1 MGLLY
6 REKVILLPFV
16 FMNPPIEILFYLVV
30 FGLLA
35 VSVYQWIYRN
45 LEAFQ
50 LKCIV
55 STVDGEKYCVRERDR
70 VQEAA
75 DLLAKVTEKC
85 KNLVDYM
92 GSKYLEDVRVK
103 QLVERFNPKTIME
116 TLPTSEFTAYSE
128 NKGEKV
134 AFCLN
139 KKKEDDDALI
149 DEHTL
154 TFVSLH
160 ELTHIMTA
168 STGHGD
174 DFWEN
179 FKYLLECAKEAGIH
193 DPMDYKNKPTSYCG
207 MTIRDNPYYDV

>member
-1 MGLLY
+1 MRKFFTMLL
-6 REKVILLPFV
+6 ET
-16 FMNPPIEILFYLVV
+16 LFYLVF
-30 FGLLA
+30 FGILA
-35 VSVYQWIYRN
+35 VCVYQYVYRN

-55 STVDGEKYCVRERDR
+55 STVDGEKYCVRERDK
-70 VQEAA
+70 VQEAV
-75 DLLAKVTEKC
+75 DLLAKVTAKC
-85 KNLVDYM
+85 
-92 GSKYLEDVRVK
+92 K
-103 QLVERFNPKTIME
+103 QLVEYMDAKYPDDKRVRQLVSRFNPKTIME

-139 KKKEDDDALI
+139 KKKNEDDNLI

-179 FKYLLECAKEAGIH
+179 FKFLLEGAKAAGIH
-193 DPMDYKNKPTSYCG
+193 DPMDYKKKPTSYCG
-207 MTIRDNPYYDV
+207 MTIRDNPFYDV

>member
-1 MGLLY
+1 MLY
-6 REKVILLPFV
+6 SVL
-16 FMNPPIEILFYLVV
+16 EILFYLVV

-35 VSVYQWIYRN
+35 ISAYQWIYRN

-75 DLLAKVTEKC
+75 DLLAGVTEKC
-85 KNLVDYM
+85 KRLVVFM
-92 GSKYLEDVRVK
+92 GSKYGEDERVR

-139 KKKEDDDALI
+139 KKKHDNDSLI

-154 TFVSLH
+154 TFVSIH

-174 DFWEN
+174 DFWDN
-179 FKYLLECAKEAGIH
+179 FKFLLEGAKLAGIH
-193 DPMDYKNKPTSYCG
+193 DPMDYKRKPTSYCG